1 MTFDEW
7 WKVMKP
13 AECDEVKEYF
23 VEAYQI
29 GFNQGYGN
37 GVAVINEAVKLE
49 RKTCAELCEELETD
63 MGHGVAQRC
72 AEKIRARGK

>member
-13 AECDEVKEYF
+13 AECDELKEYF
-23 VEAYQI
+23 VEAYLT
-29 GFNQGYGN
+29 GYDQ
-37 GVAVINEAVKLE
+37 AVSITKEA
-49 RKTCAELCEELETD
+49 CAELCEELETD